1 MWRRKKRCNILTQK
15 EFWLKLFNEND
26 TALASAIILVN
37 RFVNKE
43 QLESGKEYIR
53 SEVQKLYEEMPENV
67 VKSVFPDYNW
77 TIKEDIELHFC
88 ESCVQFEYFQY
99 YKEKKFQS
107 I

>member
-1 MWRRKKRCNILTQK
+1 MTQK

-53 SEVQKLYEEMPENV
+53 SEVHKLYEEMPEDV
-67 VKSVFPDYNW
+67 VKSVF
-77 TIKEDIELHFC
+77 
-88 ESCVQFEYFQY
+88 SEY
-99 YKEKKFQS
+99 KGERGTCMVLTEVLL
-107 I
+107 